1 MRTLAF
7 TYFTVAVMSIV
18 HKKLKV
24 PRRCGRA
31 CVRSVSTAHIF
42 IVVSV
47 NVALCSFFWEFRI
60 NL

>member
-1 MRTLAF
+1 MRTLPF
-7 TYFTVAVMSIV
+7 TYFIGAVTSIV
-18 HKKLKV
+18 HKNLKV
-24 PRRCGRA
+24 PGRCGRA

-47 NVALCSFFWEFRI
+47 NIALCSFFWEFRI